1 MEKKIA
7 YIINHKSFFSSH
19 LLPIA
24 LKARKKG
31 YKIKLFCGIG
41 GSKSMEIHFN
51 KILNKNKIIFEKFK
65 FYSAS
70 LNLISEIKAFYDLLI
85 KIKKYKPTLIHS
97 ATPKG
102 IIYGGLISLIL
113 NVNGIVFFISGMG
126 FLYSNKLTIKEKLF
140 KIIYILL
147 KKIIFLKKN
156 KMLIIENHDDIKFF
170 KKKYGIKN
178 QISFIKG
185 SGVDLDKF
193 KPIKSSKKK
202 VVIMPSRVLREK
214 GVTEF
219 ILAADILKREFPE
232 WNFKIV
238 GALDYSKQSSYSKVE
253 LLKLNKNKSVSFTG
267 YEKNILKYY
276 RSASIVCLPSY
287 REGLSKTLSEAASC
301 GIPIVTTNVIGC
313 KSAVIR
319 NKTGFLCKPKNHLS
333 LKNKLRILIKSKK
346 LREKFGVNARNF
358 AKKNFDV
365 NMVISKN
372 LKNYESLC

>member
-1 MEKKIA
+1 
-7 YIINHKSFFSSH
+7 
-19 LLPIA
+19 
-24 LKARKKG
+24 
-31 YKIKLFCGIG
+31 
-41 GSKSMEIHFN
+41 
-51 KILNKNKIIFEKFK
+51 
-65 FYSAS
+65 
-70 LNLISEIKAFYDLLI
+70 
-85 KIKKYKPTLIHS
+85 
-97 ATPKG
+97 
-102 IIYGGLISLIL
+102 
-113 NVNGIVFFISGMG
+113 
-126 FLYSNKLTIKEKLF
+126 
-140 KIIYILL
+140 
-147 KKIIFLKKN
+147 
-156 KMLIIENHDDIKFF
+156 
-170 KKKYGIKN
+170 
-178 QISFIKG
+178 
-185 SGVDLDKF
+185 
-193 KPIKSSKKK
+193 
-202 VVIMPSRVLREK
+202 MPSRVLREK